1 MTYVIPSYFV
11 WLVFILP
18 FVGALAT
25 AALRRAGRRSGYVA
39 VAFSALSALF
49 AFTMLLPTLTG
60 QSLQVTYSVIPKSVP
75 WITGPWVSGV
85 SGFSGLT
92 MGVLTDPYTAI
103 LANVVA
109 WISLLVMVYSIEYMK
124 DDGGVNRF
132 FFFVSL
138 FVGSMQLIVLSD
150 NLLSLFIG
158 WEMVGLCSYALIGHY
173 WKDETKDWVGTPGD
187 KALGED
193 QAYPPSHAGMKAFVM
208 TRIGD
213 VAMLAGILIL
223 FYYSGTFNYSL
234 LASTSGVWVPKL
246 AHAGLL
252 VPVAVL
258 IFGGAIG
265 KSAQFPLHEWL
276 PDAMAGPA
284 PVSALIHAATMV
296 NAGVVLVARV
306 APLFYFAVLLNPGM
320 GVSTIQPFF
329 LTVAW
334 IGAFTAL
341 MAASQALVGFE
352 LKKILAYS
360 TMSQIGYMMMA
371 VGVAGLSTNFAAGLA
386 ASLYQLM
393 SHAIFKAA
401 LFLAAGALIHAADS
415 KYISDM
421 GGLRGKMK
429 LTFAACL
436 IAVASL
442 SGIPPFSGFWSK
454 DAVLGVAF
462 SSGQYA
468 LFAVGAVTAGLTA
481 FYSFRMLGLVFFG
494 GSSKRLQSVEES
506 GHHVHEPSLLMSV
519 PYALLAGATVLIGL
533 VALAG
538 VAVPSLDIEAALD
551 SAASSYI
558 RSLYP
563 QAAASPAASLNL
575 EASAITIVFVAI
587 GLLAASALYIF
598 RMSSPSKFVGP
609 SGALHGLYSFLYNRW
624 YINAFYYRVFVDAP
638 MAASAWLS
646 DTFDFRG
653 LFRVNEAGIVLGT
666 SFSTAGNWVDA
677 RIVDGVANGFATA
690 GQAISRTLR
699 RLQTGIVEQYVQVFA
714 VGIIVM
720 VLLLL
725 IALGV
730 NLGVK
735 LP

>member
-1 MTYVIPSYFV
+1 VTYVLPSYCV
-11 WLVFILP
+11 WLVFATP

-25 AALRRAGRRSGYVA
+25 AALRRAGRLSSYVA
-39 VAFSALSALF
+39 VASSFVSALF
-49 AFTMLLPTLTG
+49 ALSMLVPTLTG
-60 QSLQVTYSVIPKSVP
+60 QTLQVDYSVIPKSVP
-75 WITGPWVSGV
+75 WISGPGNWVSGV
-85 SGFSGLT
+85 PGFQGLS

-109 WISLLVMVYSIEYMK
+109 WISFLVMVYSLDYMK
-124 DDGGVNRF
+124 EDGGHNRY

-138 FVGSMQLIVLSD
+138 FIGSMQLIVLSD

-173 WKDETKDWVGTPGD
+173 WRDETKDWVGTPGD

-208 TRIGD
+208 TRVGD

-223 FYYSGTFNYSL
+223 FYYAGTFNYSL
-234 LASTSGVWVPKL
+234 LASTSGVWVPRL
-246 AHAGLL
+246 AHSGLL
-252 VPVAVL
+252 VPVALL

-296 NAGVVLVARV
+296 NAGVVLVARI
-306 APLFYFAVLLNPGM
+306 APLFYFAAQLTPSI
-320 GVSTIQPFF
+320 GVATVQPFF

-334 IGAFTAL
+334 IGAFTAIL
-341 MAASQALVGFE
+341 AASQALVGFE

-371 VGVAGLSTNFAAGLA
+371 IGLAGLSTNFASGLSA
-386 ASLYQLM
+386 ALYQLM
-393 SHAIFKAA
+393 SHAIFKAC

-421 GGLRGKMK
+421 GGMRSRMK
-429 LTFAACL
+429 LTFAAFL

-454 DAVLGVAF
+454 DAVLAVAYG
-462 SSGQYA
+462 SGQYA

-481 FYSFRMLGLVFFG
+481 FYSFRMLGIVFFG
-494 GSSKRLQSVEES
+494 GRSQKLEQVEAA
-506 GHHVHEPSLLMSV
+506 GHHMQEPSPMMWV
-519 PYALLAGATVLIGL
+519 PYVLLACATVLIGL

-538 VAVPSLDIEAALD
+538 QVVPSLNIEASLN
-551 SAASSYI
+551 SAATSYI
-558 RSLYP
+558 QSLYP
-563 QAAASPAASLNL
+563 GVTSAPAAGFDAQSSAIAFAFVALGFIAAAS
-575 EASAITIVFVAI
+575 FY
-587 GLLAASALYIF
+587 LLRRAQP
-598 RMSSPSKFVGP
+598 SSFVGP
-609 SGALHGLYSFLYNRW
+609 TGFMHGLYTFLANRW
-624 YINAFYYRVFVDAP
+624 YINAVYYKVFVDAP
-638 MAASAWLS
+638 TAASRWLS
-646 DTFDFRG
+646 ETFDLDG
-653 LFRVNEAGIVLGT
+653 LFRVNDAGSALGT
-666 SFSTAGNWVDA
+666 TFSTAGNWVDS

-690 GQAISRTLR
+690 GKALSRAAR
-699 RLQTGIVEQYVQVFA
+699 RIQTGVVENYVEVFA
-714 VGIIVM
+714 AGVVVLV

-725 IALGV
+725 A
-730 NLGVK
+730 LGVK